1 MADVRGLFQTES
13 HVHVH
18 DGPPHTSS
26 QLQTNHGTWN
36 LLPDSLLRGKT
47 EGLSPVSKLPRHTHV
62 EGKAEKRGCLGPM
75 YYFICKDSTVSCS
88 ARRRVWKRRFSQDP
102 NDPNSFLSLILAP
115 SKLRVFL
122 FFVFFLLGWIWFG
135 FTLPYKKGDSAH
147 SD

>member
-1 MADVRGLFQTES
+1 M
-13 HVHVH
+13 
-18 DGPPHTSS
+18 
-26 QLQTNHGTWN
+26 
-36 LLPDSLLRGKT
+36 
-47 EGLSPVSKLPRHTHV
+47 SKLPRHTHV